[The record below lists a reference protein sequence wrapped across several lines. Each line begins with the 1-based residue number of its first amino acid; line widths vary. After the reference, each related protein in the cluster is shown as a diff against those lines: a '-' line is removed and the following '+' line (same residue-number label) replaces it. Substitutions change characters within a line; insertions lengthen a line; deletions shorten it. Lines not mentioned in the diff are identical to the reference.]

1 MNIVEHLNQ
10 ITSALDELDVSY
22 LVMGG
27 HAVRYYGFRRETTDH
42 DLHIPAEIGRNLSE
56 LLSRTA
62 LFVSA
67 PPIESVTWRGK
78 MNLKDTS
85 SELCRT
91 AKKNF

>member
-42 DLHIPAEIGRNLSE
+42 DLYIPAEIGRNLSE

-62 LFVSA
+62 LLFPLHQSNQLLGA
-67 PPIESVTWRGK
+67 GK
-78 MNLKDTS
+78 MILKDTS
-85 SELCRT
+85 
-91 AKKNF
+91 